1 MLEIEVGEV
10 DVARVD
16 VGQDVRERGV
26 VESRRRQQDAP
37 GFVDERGGNGRYGEV
52 GHCGVSGIG

>member
-1 MLEIEVGEV
+1 
-10 DVARVD
+10 VD

-37 GFVDERGGNGRYGEV
+37 GFIDERGGNGGYGEV